1 MPGAQKRSGDF
12 TGLQAE
18 KDKNAHAKELEARAR
33 ELSLLNEVQANE
45 DDQVV
50 DLMGDNV
57 QKENQTRKYLA
68 EEMGEK
74 GLVGF
79 EEVDAKEIPGRPSKA
94 RTTTLQPGQGVP
106 GEGSLQNDGTFTY
119 NGEVIKT
126 NSTQVTGTG
135 WESPSNMP
143 GAVSSSQVTRARVD
157 TLGDSINANPN
168 NARRGLS
175 YDEVEEV
182 GGPVDDGDRPV
193 VIRAKETIENMTFGV
208 DNHYSFQEGRQYKVP
223 KRVADHMEEK
233 NLVWH

>member
-1 MPGAQKRSGDF
+1 MPGASKRSGDF
-12 TGLQAE
+12 TGIQAE
-18 KDKNAHAKELEARAR
+18 KDKQAHAKELEARAK
-33 ELSLLNEVQANE
+33 ELSLLNEVQTNE
-45 DDQVV
+45 EDTVV
-50 DLMGDNV
+50 DLMGA

-68 EEMGEK
+68 EEMEEE

-79 EEVDAKEIPGRPSKA
+79 EEVNTKEVPGRPSKA
-94 RTTTLQPGQGVP
+94 KTTTLQPGQGVP

-119 NGEVIKT
+119 NGEIIKT

-135 WESPSNMP
+135 WETPSNSP
-143 GAVSSSQVTRARVD
+143 GATGAANVTRARVD

-182 GGPVDDGDRPV
+182 GGPVNNDDVPV
-193 VIRAKETIENMTFGV
+193 EIRAKETIENMTFGV
-208 DNHYSFQEGRQYKVP
+208 DNHYSFQEGRKYRVP